1 MKAITEEQLEQVI
14 EEYEYLIQMLK
25 SYMVA
30 NGLVWADSI
39 DDALTTL
46 KNLPTLE
53 FHHIKEHTAGFTSTQ
68 QRNVWEQQMK
78 KIMEN
83 TGEDG

>member
-1 MKAITEEQLEQVI
+1 MKVIDDEQLEQVI

-25 SYMVA
+25 SYMVSH
-30 NGLVWADSI
+30 GLVWADSI

-46 KNLPTLE
+46 KSLPTLE
-53 FHHIKEHTAGFTSTQ
+53 FHYIKEHAAGFTSTQ

-78 KIMEN
+78 KIMEKS
-83 TGEDG
+83 DG